1 MFIILHYSMVVL
13 SSISPWIHRLLI
25 LKIKILLL
33 SVCQEVHLSFIVTFK
48 SMKILRSH
56 VSINQLRMI
65 LLLKTVK
72 TLKIFGIIMMLK
84 ITFKRQI
91 LSHINCFEARLA
103 IRTVMIQLHFL
114 HTFPFFF
121 KDLTTMMNSFSVNF
135 IIIFLITL
143 SYSYISISG
152 SFLIITNFVSFFF
165 LFRILFK
172 WL

>member
-1 MFIILHYSMVVL
+1 MR
-13 SSISPWIHRLLI
+13 SISPWIYWLLI
-25 LKIKILLL
+25 LKIKKLLL
-33 SVCQEVHLSFIVTFK
+33 PVRQEVHLSFIVTFK
-48 SMKILRSH
+48 STKILRRY
-56 VSINQLRMI
+56 VLINQLRMI

-72 TLKIFGIIMMLK
+72 TLIKIWRIFMMLK
-84 ITFKRQI
+84 ITFKRHI
-91 LSHINCFEARLA
+91 LSHASWFEARLA
-103 IRTVMIQLHFL
+103 IRTVMIQLDFL

-121 KDLTTMMNSFSVNF
+121 KDLTTMMSSFSVNF

-152 SFLIITNFVSFFF
+152 SFLIITNFVNFFL